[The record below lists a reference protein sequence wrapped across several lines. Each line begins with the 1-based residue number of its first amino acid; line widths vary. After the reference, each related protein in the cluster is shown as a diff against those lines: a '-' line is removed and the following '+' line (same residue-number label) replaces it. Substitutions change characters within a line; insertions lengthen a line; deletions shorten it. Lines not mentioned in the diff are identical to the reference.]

1 MFFKLNVTFLFLL
14 AFLNGRSQLSMQ
26 NVSNSDLII
35 WSTDQLYIYEF
46 YIENDGLDAGF
57 KLELESTSENTS
69 FHIGLGN
76 KLINDSSFE
85 DSLCAKEKILVRIF
99 FKNLPLASKSDSILI
114 RIHQDTTTYESNFTY
129 NLAQEKVNTI
139 KIFQDN
145 FTKYLIMDIDYGSVK
160 EVILYTKDRSKFEH
174 IKSRSRL
181 LDLSFLEKGQYII
194 EINNEEYIINKM

>member
-1 MFFKLNVTFLFLL
+1 MFFKFNVTFLFLL
-14 AFLNGRSQLSMQ
+14 SFLNGHSQLSIQ
-26 NVSNSDLII
+26 NVSNSTLFI

-46 YIENDGLDAGF
+46 YIENDGLDDGF
-57 KLELESTSENTS
+57 QLELESTNENTS

-76 KLINDSSFE
+76 KLINGSSFE
-85 DSLCAKEKILVRIF
+85 DSLCEKEKILVQIF

-114 RIHQDTTTYESNFTY
+114 RIHQDTTTYKSHFTY
-129 NLAQEKVNTI
+129 NLVQEEVNAI